1 VVAAANVPHC
11 QKCSRRNVVNFRVE
25 PEEAFK
31 MVVLNRW
38 REICLSCFDQEA
50 ERARVHYKF
59 VDVEAV
65 SWSDRP
71 PPRNPHKRKR

>member
-1 VVAAANVPHC
+1 MAATNVPHC
-11 QKCSRRNVVNFRVE
+11 QKCSRRNVVSFRVE

-38 REICLSCFDQEA
+38 REICPSCFDQDA
-50 ERARVHYKF
+50 ERAHVQYRF
-59 VDVEAV
+59 VDIEAV

>member
-1 VVAAANVPHC
+1 MAATNVPHC

-38 REICLSCFDQEA
+38 REICPSCFIRRLSELVCGIRRGGCVL
-50 ERARVHYKF
+50 E
-59 VDVEAV
+59 
-65 SWSDRP
+65 
-71 PPRNPHKRKR
+71 

>member
-1 VVAAANVPHC
+1 MITTNIPHC

-31 MVVLNRW
+31 TVVLNRW
-38 REICLSCFDQEA
+38 REICPSCFDQEA
-50 ERARVHYKF
+50 ERAHVQYRF

-71 PPRNPHKRKR
+71 QPRNPHKRKR